1 LGSNQR
7 LELLAPAGN
16 MEKLKVALAFGADA
30 VYFAGRKYGLRSAAN
45 NFDESE
51 LVEAI
56 KYCHELN
63 RKAYVTVNI
72 IPHNEHL
79 EGLDEY
85 VKFLGTTDVDGL
97 IVSDPGV
104 ISIIKKEAPHIPIH
118 LSTQANATNWM
129 TVRFWKELGVK
140 RIVLA
145 RELSLEEIS
154 EISKK
159 VDIELETFVHGAMCI
174 SYSGRCL
181 LSAFMTN
188 RHANFGD
195 CSHPCRWKYA
205 LVEEMRPGE
214 YFPVFEDDYGTYIL
228 NSKDLCMIE
237 NIPDLVR
244 SGVGFFK
251 IEGRMKSV
259 YYVASV
265 THAYRK
271 AIDKYIE
278 DPENYSVPQ
287 DILDEVY
294 KVSHRPFTTGFY
306 YKTPE
311 VSRQNYEFSS
321 YIRNYSFVG
330 VVEKYCEDEGV
341 AVVGVRNRLK
351 KGDEVEFLRPGSGVF
366 RQVIDT
372 MIGEDGNELTEA
384 HANYT
389 VRIKTVEPV
398 TQYTM
403 MRLDKEGEEPD
414 LV

>member
-1 LGSNQR
+1 MGSNQR